1 MTFAYL
7 TRKNFIHK
15 YLFFLSI
22 SYVYADSIILD
33 ANLNEP
39 EWDTAITINQYSEVI
54 PFTLQPAEE
63 RTVAK
68 IFSNEKGIYVGFTN
82 FQENSTMLSNK
93 SLRDEIAN
101 TADQNWISIDFDND
115 RQKAYLFFVTLANI
129 KGDGIRRIGGW
140 PEFDWDGDWEVKT
153 KEYDGYW
160 VSEFLIPWNVALMK
174 NVDSEERTIN
184 ISTIRKIAY
193 KQSWIGD
200 AETSARRTNFLLK
213 LRPIQIKNYTQSKV
227 NYFPYVSKTYNS
239 VTGFNEDKIGAE
251 IFISSGTGK
260 QVNLTFNPDFGQA
273 ESDEVIVNFSA
284 QETFYSEKRAF
295 FNENQSLFD
304 LSHYDRYR
312 VINTRRIGAASTY
325 DCQASSDE
333 NRCDGKR
340 KSYTD
345 IDFALRYTQ
354 KNDNSNV
361 GIFVAQESDESFTK
375 GKNFYAIRSKNKIG
389 TRTIGYFL
397 THVVDNFTNEKATVN
412 VIDFIN
418 VKSDKLTLY
427 TDFLSSEKEGVSGFG
442 LRSQFIYKPTQ
453 LSRRSGSILYFE
465 DSFRLNDFGYLKKND
480 WFHVGLG
487 SDITKVDFNESSSVK
502 ERKIGTDFNYDSDT
516 SGNSNPTQLRQEY
529 NFQYKDTSSFQA
541 SWDLKTSG
549 KNTTIT
555 RKNVDFPFVKRN
567 GSFSFNLDYESPS
580 YGSWE
585 YDWRVGYE
593 TADKYKTWS
602 SEGYERR
609 FAKIAGSIYPIDD
622 FKLGWEFRV
631 REEDEWLNWIKDNE
645 LAVYDLTQKII
656 SINANWFKGYK
667 HEIRLKSQFVA
678 LEAESPIS
686 LISDKAG
693 YLYNHKSIVKPF
705 TDGITSFQVRY
716 KYEIAPLSYIYLV
729 YTKGGRVYD
738 DENER
743 NTSDVFKDPWEDP
756 DNEIFSLKF
765 RLK

>member
-1 MTFAYL
+1 MNKSY
-7 TRKNFIHK
+7 N
-15 YLFFLSI
+15 YFFLLFSLFINAESI
-22 SYVYADSIILD
+22 VID
-33 ANLNEP
+33 ANLDEP

-68 IFSNEKGIYVGFTN
+68 IFSNESGIYVGFTN

-115 RQKAYLFFVTLANI
+115 REKAYLFFVTLANI

-184 ISTIRKIAY
+184 ISTIRKIAD

-312 VINTRRIGAASTY
+312 VINTRRIGAGSTY
-325 DCQASSDE
+325 DCQTSSDE
-333 NRCDGKR
+333 DRCDGEK

-375 GKNFYAIRSKNKIG
+375 GKNFYALRSKNKIG

-442 LRSQFIYKPTQ
+442 LRSQFVYKPTQ

-465 DSFRLNDFGYLKKND
+465 DSFMLNDFGYLKKND
-480 WFHVGLG
+480 WFHIGLG
-487 SDITKVDFNESSSVK
+487 SDITKVNFNESSSVK

-516 SGNSNPTQLRQEY
+516 SGNSNPAQLRQEY

-567 GSFSFNLDYESPS
+567 GSFSLNLDYESPS

-631 REEDEWLNWIKDNE
+631 RQEDEWLNWIKDNE

-693 YLYNHKSIVKPF
+693 YLYNHNSIVKPF

-743 NTSDVFKDPWEDP
+743 NTSDVFKDPWENP

-765 RLK
+765 RLKY

>member
-1 MTFAYL
+1 MNKSYNYF
-7 TRKNFIHK
+7 F
-15 YLFFLSI
+15 LFFSLFINAESMVI
-22 SYVYADSIILD
+22 D

-68 IFSNEKGIYVGFTN
+68 IFSNENGIYVGFTN

-239 VTGFNEDKIGAE
+239 VTGFNENKIGAE

-325 DCQASSDE
+325 DCQASYDE
-333 NRCDGKR
+333 DRCDGER

-375 GKNFYAIRSKNKIG
+375 GKNFYALRSKNKIG

-397 THVVDNFTNEKATVN
+397 THVVDNFTNKKATVN

-442 LRSQFIYKPTQ
+442 LRSQFVYKPTQ

-693 YLYNHKSIVKPF
+693 YLYNHNSIVKPF

-743 NTSDVFKDPWEDP
+743 NTSDVFKDPWENP

-765 RLK
+765 RLKY

>member
-1 MTFAYL
+1 MNKSY
-7 TRKNFIHK
+7 N
-15 YLFFLSI
+15 YFFLLFSLFINAESI
-22 SYVYADSIILD
+22 VID
-33 ANLNEP
+33 ANLDEP

-68 IFSNEKGIYVGFTN
+68 IFSNESGIYVGFTN

-115 RQKAYLFFVTLANI
+115 REKAYLFFVTLANI

-184 ISTIRKIAY
+184 ISTIRKIAD

-312 VINTRRIGAASTY
+312 VINTRRIGAGSTY
-325 DCQASSDE
+325 DCQTSSDE
-333 NRCDGKR
+333 DRCDGEK

-442 LRSQFIYKPTQ
+442 LRSQFVYKPTQ

-465 DSFRLNDFGYLKKND
+465 DSFMLNDFGYLKKND
-480 WFHVGLG
+480 WFHIGLG
-487 SDITKVDFNESSSVK
+487 SDITKVNFNESSSVK

-516 SGNSNPTQLRQEY
+516 SGNSNPAQLRQEY

-693 YLYNHKSIVKPF
+693 YLYNHNSIVKPF

-743 NTSDVFKDPWEDP
+743 NTSDVFKDPWENP

-765 RLK
+765 RLKY

>member
-1 MTFAYL
+1 MNKSYNYF
-7 TRKNFIHK
+7 F
-15 YLFFLSI
+15 LFFSLFINAESI
-22 SYVYADSIILD
+22 VID

-68 IFSNEKGIYVGFTN
+68 IFSNENGIYVGFTN

-101 TADQNWISIDFDND
+101 TVDQNWISIDFDND

-333 NRCDGKR
+333 DRCDDER

-442 LRSQFIYKPTQ
+442 LRSQFVYKPTQ

-678 LEAESPIS
+678 LGAENPIS

-743 NTSDVFKDPWEDP
+743 NTSDVFKDPWENP

-765 RLK
+765 RLKY

>member
-1 MTFAYL
+1 MNKSY
-7 TRKNFIHK
+7 N
-15 YLFFLSI
+15 YFFLLFSLFINAESI
-22 SYVYADSIILD
+22 VID
-33 ANLNEP
+33 ANLDEP
-39 EWDTAITINQYSEVI
+39 EWDTAITISQYSEVI

-68 IFSNEKGIYVGFTN
+68 IFSNESGIYVGFTN

-115 RQKAYLFFVTLANI
+115 REKAYLFFVTLANI

-184 ISTIRKIAY
+184 ISTIRKIAD

-312 VINTRRIGAASTY
+312 VINTRRIGAGSTY
-325 DCQASSDE
+325 DCQTSSDE
-333 NRCDGKR
+333 DRCDGEK

-442 LRSQFIYKPTQ
+442 LRSQFVYKPTQ

-465 DSFRLNDFGYLKKND
+465 DSFMLNDFGYLKKND

-516 SGNSNPTQLRQEY
+516 SGNSNPAQLRQEY

-631 REEDEWLNWIKDNE
+631 RQEDEWLNWIKDNE

-693 YLYNHKSIVKPF
+693 YLYNHNSIVKPF

-743 NTSDVFKDPWEDP
+743 NTSDVFKDPWENP

-765 RLK
+765 RLKY

>member
-1 MTFAYL
+1 MNKSYNYF
-7 TRKNFIHK
+7 F
-15 YLFFLSI
+15 LFFSLFINAESI
-22 SYVYADSIILD
+22 VID

-68 IFSNEKGIYVGFTN
+68 IFSNENGIYVGFTN
-82 FQENSTMLSNK
+82 FQDSSTMLSNK

-153 KEYDGYW
+153 KKYDGYW

-333 NRCDGKR
+333 DRCDGER

-442 LRSQFIYKPTQ
+442 LRSQFVYKPTQ

-743 NTSDVFKDPWEDP
+743 NTSDVFKDPWENP

-765 RLK
+765 RLKY

>member
-1 MTFAYL
+1 MNKSY
-7 TRKNFIHK
+7 N
-15 YLFFLSI
+15 YFFLLFSLFINAESI
-22 SYVYADSIILD
+22 VID
-33 ANLNEP
+33 ANLDEP

-68 IFSNEKGIYVGFTN
+68 IFSNESGIYVGFTN

-115 RQKAYLFFVTLANI
+115 REKAYLFFVTLANI

-184 ISTIRKIAY
+184 ISTIRKIAD

-312 VINTRRIGAASTY
+312 VINTRRIGAGSTY
-325 DCQASSDE
+325 DCQTSSDE
-333 NRCDGKR
+333 DRCDGEK

-442 LRSQFIYKPTQ
+442 LRSQFVYKPTQ

-480 WFHVGLG
+480 WFHIGLG
-487 SDITKVDFNESSSVK
+487 SDITKVNFNESSSVK

-631 REEDEWLNWIKDNE
+631 RQEDEWLNWIKDNE

-693 YLYNHKSIVKPF
+693 YLYNHNSIVKPF

-743 NTSDVFKDPWEDP
+743 NTSDVFKDPWENP

-765 RLK
+765 RLKY

>member
-1 MTFAYL
+1 MNKSYNYF
-7 TRKNFIHK
+7 F
-15 YLFFLSI
+15 LFFSLFINAESI
-22 SYVYADSIILD
+22 VID

-68 IFSNEKGIYVGFTN
+68 IFSNENGIYVGFTN

-333 NRCDGKR
+333 DRCDGER

-418 VKSDKLTLY
+418 VKSNKLTLY

-442 LRSQFIYKPTQ
+442 LRSQFVYKPTQ

-743 NTSDVFKDPWEDP
+743 NTSDVFKDPWENP

-765 RLK
+765 RLKY

>member
-1 MTFAYL
+1 MNKSY
-7 TRKNFIHK
+7 N
-15 YLFFLSI
+15 YFFLLFSLFINAESI
-22 SYVYADSIILD
+22 VID
-33 ANLNEP
+33 ANLDEP

-68 IFSNEKGIYVGFTN
+68 IFSNENGIYVGFTN

-93 SLRDEIAN
+93 SLRDEITN

-115 RQKAYLFFVTLANI
+115 RQKAYLFFVTLASI

-354 KNDNSNV
+354 KNDNSNI

-442 LRSQFIYKPTQ
+442 LRSQFVYKPTQ

-693 YLYNHKSIVKPF
+693 YLYNHNSIVKPF

-743 NTSDVFKDPWEDP
+743 NTSDVFKDPWENP

-765 RLK
+765 RLKY

>member
-1 MTFAYL
+1 MNKSY
-7 TRKNFIHK
+7 N
-15 YLFFLSI
+15 YFFLLFSLFINAESI
-22 SYVYADSIILD
+22 VID
-33 ANLNEP
+33 ANLDEP

-68 IFSNEKGIYVGFTN
+68 IFSNESGIYVGFTN

-115 RQKAYLFFVTLANI
+115 REKAYLFFVTLANI

-184 ISTIRKIAY
+184 ISTIRKIAD
-193 KQSWIGD
+193 KQSWVGD

-325 DCQASSDE
+325 DCQTSSDE
-333 NRCDGKR
+333 DRCDGER

-375 GKNFYAIRSKNKIG
+375 GKNFYALRSKNKIG

-418 VKSDKLTLY
+418 VKSNKLTLY

-442 LRSQFIYKPTQ
+442 LRSQFVYKPTQ

-555 RKNVDFPFVKRN
+555 RKNVNFPFVKRN

-693 YLYNHKSIVKPF
+693 YLYNHNSIVKPF

-743 NTSDVFKDPWEDP
+743 NTSDVFKDPWENP

-765 RLK
+765 RLKY

>member
-1 MTFAYL
+1 MNKSY
-7 TRKNFIHK
+7 N
-15 YLFFLSI
+15 YFFLLFSLFINAESI
-22 SYVYADSIILD
+22 VID
-33 ANLNEP
+33 ANLDEP

-68 IFSNEKGIYVGFTN
+68 IFSNENGIYVGFTN

-442 LRSQFIYKPTQ
+442 LRSQFVYKPTQ

-667 HEIRLKSQFVA
+667 HEVRLKSQFVA

-743 NTSDVFKDPWEDP
+743 NTSDVFKDPWENP

-765 RLK
+765 RLKY

>member
-1 MTFAYL
+1 MNKSYNYF
-7 TRKNFIHK
+7 F
-15 YLFFLSI
+15 LFFSLFINAESI
-22 SYVYADSIILD
+22 VID

-68 IFSNEKGIYVGFTN
+68 IFSNENGIYVGFTN

-174 NVDSEERTIN
+174 NVDSKERTIN

-442 LRSQFIYKPTQ
+442 LRSQFVYKPTQ

-743 NTSDVFKDPWEDP
+743 NTSDVFKDPWENP

-765 RLK
+765 RLKY

>member
-1 MTFAYL
+1 MNKSYNYF
-7 TRKNFIHK
+7 F
-15 YLFFLSI
+15 LFFSLFINAESMVI
-22 SYVYADSIILD
+22 D

-68 IFSNEKGIYVGFTN
+68 IFSNENGIYVGFTN

-239 VTGFNEDKIGAE
+239 VTGFNENKIGAE

-397 THVVDNFTNEKATVN
+397 THVVDNFTNKKATVN

-418 VKSDKLTLY
+418 VKSNKLTLY

-442 LRSQFIYKPTQ
+442 LRSQFVYKPTQ

-738 DENER
+738 DESER
-743 NTSDVFKDPWEDP
+743 NTSDIFKDPWENP

-765 RLK
+765 RLKY

>member
-1 MTFAYL
+1 MNKSYNYF
-7 TRKNFIHK
+7 F
-15 YLFFLSI
+15 LFFSLFINAESI
-22 SYVYADSIILD
+22 VID

-68 IFSNEKGIYVGFTN
+68 IFSNENGIYVGFTN

-418 VKSDKLTLY
+418 IKSDKLTLY

-743 NTSDVFKDPWEDP
+743 NTSDVFKDPWENP

-765 RLK
+765 RLKY

>member
-1 MTFAYL
+1 MNKSY
-7 TRKNFIHK
+7 N
-15 YLFFLSI
+15 YFFLLFSLFINAESI
-22 SYVYADSIILD
+22 VID
-33 ANLNEP
+33 ANLDEP

-68 IFSNEKGIYVGFTN
+68 IFSNESGIYVGFTN

-115 RQKAYLFFVTLANI
+115 REKAYLFFVTLANI

-184 ISTIRKIAY
+184 ISTIRKIAD

-312 VINTRRIGAASTY
+312 VINTRRIGAGSTY
-325 DCQASSDE
+325 DCKTSSDE
-333 NRCDGKR
+333 DRCDGEK

-375 GKNFYAIRSKNKIG
+375 GKNFYALRSKNKIG

-442 LRSQFIYKPTQ
+442 LRSQFVYKPTQ

-465 DSFRLNDFGYLKKND
+465 DSFMLNDFGYLKKND

-693 YLYNHKSIVKPF
+693 YLYNHNSIVKPF

-743 NTSDVFKDPWEDP
+743 NTSDVFKDPWENP

-765 RLK
+765 RLKY

>member
-1 MTFAYL
+1 MNKSY
-7 TRKNFIHK
+7 N
-15 YLFFLSI
+15 YFFLLFSLFINAESI
-22 SYVYADSIILD
+22 VID
-33 ANLNEP
+33 ANLDEP

-68 IFSNEKGIYVGFTN
+68 IFSNESGIYVGFTN

-115 RQKAYLFFVTLANI
+115 REKAYLFFVTLANI

-184 ISTIRKIAY
+184 ISTIRKIAD

-312 VINTRRIGAASTY
+312 VINTRRIGAGSTY
-325 DCQASSDE
+325 DCQTSSDE
-333 NRCDGKR
+333 DRCDGEK

-375 GKNFYAIRSKNKIG
+375 GKNFYALRSKNKIG

-442 LRSQFIYKPTQ
+442 LRSQFVYKPTQ

-465 DSFRLNDFGYLKKND
+465 DSFMLNDFGYLKKND
-480 WFHVGLG
+480 WFHIGLG
-487 SDITKVDFNESSSVK
+487 SDITKVNFNESSSVK

-631 REEDEWLNWIKDNE
+631 RQEDEWLNWIKDNE

-693 YLYNHKSIVKPF
+693 YLYNHNSIVKPF

-743 NTSDVFKDPWEDP
+743 NTSDVFKDPWENP

-765 RLK
+765 RLKY

>member
-1 MTFAYL
+1 MNKSY
-7 TRKNFIHK
+7 N
-15 YLFFLSI
+15 YFFLLFSLFINAESI
-22 SYVYADSIILD
+22 VID
-33 ANLNEP
+33 ANLDEP

-68 IFSNEKGIYVGFTN
+68 IFSNENGIYVGFTN
-82 FQENSTMLSNK
+82 FQANSTMLSNK
-93 SLRDEIAN
+93 SLRDEITN

-115 RQKAYLFFVTLANI
+115 REKAYLFFVTLANI

-174 NVDSEERTIN
+174 NVDGEERTIN
-184 ISTIRKIAY
+184 ITTIRKIAD

-325 DCQASSDE
+325 DCQASPDE
-333 NRCDGKR
+333 NRCDDKR

-397 THVVDNFTNEKATVN
+397 THVVDNFTNKKATVN

-418 VKSDKLTLY
+418 VKSNKLTLY

-442 LRSQFIYKPTQ
+442 LRSQFVYKPTQ

-743 NTSDVFKDPWEDP
+743 NTSDVFKDPWENP

-765 RLK
+765 RLKY

>member
-1 MTFAYL
+1 MNKSY
-7 TRKNFIHK
+7 N
-15 YLFFLSI
+15 YFFLLFSLFINAESI
-22 SYVYADSIILD
+22 VID
-33 ANLNEP
+33 ANLDEP

-68 IFSNEKGIYVGFTN
+68 IFSNESGIYVGFTN
-82 FQENSTMLSNK
+82 FQANSTMLSNK
-93 SLRDEIAN
+93 SLRDEITN
-101 TADQNWISIDFDND
+101 TADQNWISIDFDDD
-115 RQKAYLFFVTLANI
+115 REKAYLFFVTLANI

-174 NVDSEERTIN
+174 NVDGEERIIN
-184 ISTIRKIAY
+184 ITTIRKIAD

-325 DCQASSDE
+325 DCQASYDE
-333 NRCDGKR
+333 DRCDGER

-375 GKNFYAIRSKNKIG
+375 GKNFYALRSKNKIG

-442 LRSQFIYKPTQ
+442 LRSQFVYKPTQ

-693 YLYNHKSIVKPF
+693 YLYNHNSIVKPF

-743 NTSDVFKDPWEDP
+743 NTSDVFKDPWKNP

-765 RLK
+765 RLKY

>member
-1 MTFAYL
+1 MNKSYNYF
-7 TRKNFIHK
+7 F
-15 YLFFLSI
+15 LFFSLFINAESI
-22 SYVYADSIILD
+22 VID

-68 IFSNEKGIYVGFTN
+68 IFSNENGIYVGFTN

-442 LRSQFIYKPTQ
+442 LRSQFVYKPTQ

-516 SGNSNPTQLRQEY
+516 SGNSNPSQLRQEY

-693 YLYNHKSIVKPF
+693 YLYNHNSIVKPF

-743 NTSDVFKDPWEDP
+743 NTSDVFKDPWENP

-765 RLK
+765 RLKY

>member
-1 MTFAYL
+1 MNKSY
-7 TRKNFIHK
+7 N
-15 YLFFLSI
+15 YFFLLFSLFINAESI
-22 SYVYADSIILD
+22 VID
-33 ANLNEP
+33 ANLDEP

-68 IFSNEKGIYVGFTN
+68 IFSNENGIYVGFTN
-82 FQENSTMLSNK
+82 FQANSTMLSNK
-93 SLRDEIAN
+93 SLRDEITN

-115 RQKAYLFFVTLANI
+115 REKAYLFFVTLANI

-153 KEYDGYW
+153 KEYDDYW

-174 NVDSEERTIN
+174 NVDGEERTIN
-184 ISTIRKIAY
+184 ITTIRKIAD

-239 VTGFNEDKIGAE
+239 VTGFNENKIGAE

-325 DCQASSDE
+325 DCQASPDE
-333 NRCDGKR
+333 NRCDDKR

-375 GKNFYAIRSKNKIG
+375 GKNFYALRSKNKIG

-442 LRSQFIYKPTQ
+442 LRSQFVYKPTQ

-738 DENER
+738 DESER
-743 NTSDVFKDPWEDP
+743 NTSDIFKDPWENP

-765 RLK
+765 RLKY

>member
-1 MTFAYL
+1 MNKSY
-7 TRKNFIHK
+7 N
-15 YLFFLSI
+15 YFFLLFSLFINAESI
-22 SYVYADSIILD
+22 VID
-33 ANLNEP
+33 ANLDEP

-68 IFSNEKGIYVGFTN
+68 IFSNESGIYVGFTN

-115 RQKAYLFFVTLANI
+115 REKAYLFFVTLANI

-184 ISTIRKIAY
+184 ISTIRKIAD

-312 VINTRRIGAASTY
+312 VINTRRIGAGSTY
-325 DCQASSDE
+325 DCQTSSDE
-333 NRCDGKR
+333 DRCDGEK

-375 GKNFYAIRSKNKIG
+375 GKNFYALRSKNKIG

-442 LRSQFIYKPTQ
+442 LRSQFVYKPTQ

-693 YLYNHKSIVKPF
+693 YLYNHNSIVKPF

-743 NTSDVFKDPWEDP
+743 NTSDVFKDPWENP

-765 RLK
+765 RLKY

>member
-1 MTFAYL
+1 MNKSYNYF
-7 TRKNFIHK
+7 F
-15 YLFFLSI
+15 LFFSLFINAESVVI
-22 SYVYADSIILD
+22 D

-442 LRSQFIYKPTQ
+442 IRSQFVYKPTQ

-743 NTSDVFKDPWEDP
+743 NTSDVFKDPWENP

-765 RLK
+765 RLKY

>member
-1 MTFAYL
+1 MNKSYNYF
-7 TRKNFIHK
+7 F
-15 YLFFLSI
+15 LFFSLFINAESI
-22 SYVYADSIILD
+22 VID

-68 IFSNEKGIYVGFTN
+68 IFSNENGIYVGFTN
-82 FQENSTMLSNK
+82 FQDSSTMLSNK

-333 NRCDGKR
+333 DRCDGER

-686 LISDKAG
+686 LISDKTG
-693 YLYNHKSIVKPF
+693 YLYNHKSIVRPF

-743 NTSDVFKDPWEDP
+743 NTSDVFKDPWENP

-765 RLK
+765 RLKY

>member
-1 MTFAYL
+1 MNKSYNYF
-7 TRKNFIHK
+7 F
-15 YLFFLSI
+15 LFFSLFINAESI
-22 SYVYADSIILD
+22 VID

-213 LRPIQIKNYTQSKV
+213 MRPIQIKNYTQSKV

-312 VINTRRIGAASTY
+312 IINTRRIGAASTY

-442 LRSQFIYKPTQ
+442 LRSQFVYKPTQ

-678 LEAESPIS
+678 LEAENPIS

-705 TDGITSFQVRY
+705 TDGITSFQIRY

-743 NTSDVFKDPWEDP
+743 NTSDVFKDPWENP

-765 RLK
+765 RLKY

>member
-1 MTFAYL
+1 MNKSY
-7 TRKNFIHK
+7 N
-15 YLFFLSI
+15 YFFLLFSLFINAESI
-22 SYVYADSIILD
+22 VID
-33 ANLNEP
+33 ANLDEP

-54 PFTLQPAEE
+54 PFTLQSAEE
-63 RTVAK
+63 RTVTK
-68 IFSNEKGIYVGFTN
+68 IFSNESGIYVGFTN

-115 RQKAYLFFVTLANI
+115 REKAYLFFVTLANI

-184 ISTIRKIAY
+184 ISTIRKIAD

-251 IFISSGTGK
+251 IFINSGTGK

-312 VINTRRIGAASTY
+312 VINTRRIGAGSTY
-325 DCQASSDE
+325 DCQTSSDE
-333 NRCDGKR
+333 DRCDGEK

-442 LRSQFIYKPTQ
+442 LRSQFVYKPTQ

-465 DSFRLNDFGYLKKND
+465 DSFMLNDFGYLKKND

-631 REEDEWLNWIKDNE
+631 RQEDEWLNWIKDNE

-693 YLYNHKSIVKPF
+693 YLYNHNSIVKPF

-743 NTSDVFKDPWEDP
+743 NTSDVFKDPWENP

-765 RLK
+765 RLKY

>member
-1 MTFAYL
+1 MNKSYNYF
-7 TRKNFIHK
+7 F
-15 YLFFLSI
+15 LFFSLFINAESMVI
-22 SYVYADSIILD
+22 D

-68 IFSNEKGIYVGFTN
+68 IFSNENGIYVGFTN

-397 THVVDNFTNEKATVN
+397 THVVDNFTNKKATVN

-418 VKSDKLTLY
+418 VKSNKLTLY

-442 LRSQFIYKPTQ
+442 LRSQFVYKPTQ

-738 DENER
+738 DESER
-743 NTSDVFKDPWEDP
+743 NTSDVFKDPWENP

-765 RLK
+765 RLKY

>member
-1 MTFAYL
+1 MNKSYNYF
-7 TRKNFIHK
+7 F
-15 YLFFLSI
+15 LFFSLFINAESVVI
-22 SYVYADSIILD
+22 D

-68 IFSNEKGIYVGFTN
+68 IFSNENGIYVGFTN

-140 PEFDWDGDWEVKT
+140 PEFDWDGDWEVKA

-442 LRSQFIYKPTQ
+442 LRSQFVYKPTQ

-693 YLYNHKSIVKPF
+693 YLYNHNSIVKPF

-743 NTSDVFKDPWEDP
+743 NTSDVFKDPWENP

-765 RLK
+765 RLKY